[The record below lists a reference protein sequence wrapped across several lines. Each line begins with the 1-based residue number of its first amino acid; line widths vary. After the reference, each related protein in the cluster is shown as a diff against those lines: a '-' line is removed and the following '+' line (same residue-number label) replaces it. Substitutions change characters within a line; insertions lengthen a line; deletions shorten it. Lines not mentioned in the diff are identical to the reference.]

1 MLLLTSDILP
11 LICSH
16 LTCLTHLNRLSRV
29 NNSLKGHIHNAS
41 HEHWLRIGRAICGEA
56 HWNEALFTRTPDG
69 RYTAK
74 LHMCPWLSIPERF
87 ELQTFRAYDALD
99 TTVELR
105 RLEVSEMVF
114 GCAIHA
120 ANCVSQQI
128 KNLDDTPPL
137 DTRLYLH
144 IHVHESPYA
153 VGGTRVIARSAR
165 AREDLD
171 TLLRYP
177 DDTADDVTLSLQVHL
192 ESDPAF
198 MRFTRRYGLGELSC
212 VHIVHARMFAAVFNE
227 GRTWRHSTVLFLSMN
242 DHTRILHEFRL
253 KDSVPE
259 CVAFRPAEMW
269 FADSS
274 GRVHYYGPRADS
286 RTQPYTLKG
295 HGLISRAFFATVN
308 GRAEE
313 AVHLL
318 RPLNIQALHTLF
330 IPKTTLT
337 LFDIAAD
344 PDGCAMQ
351 ARELLC
357 NGSEMVDTPLL
368 PDAQYLLHTEPR
380 FAHGVHMM
388 KRAIRAWDLNSVR
401 ALVADGCPWISHNDV
416 VDALAPGAVYTE
428 AMDRLRVCGL
438 KVTFRY

>member
-1 MLLLTSDILP
+1 MLLLASDILP
-11 LICSH
+11 LVCSH

-29 NNSLKGHIHNAS
+29 NKSLKGRIHHAS

-56 HWNEALFTRTPDG
+56 HWNEALFGRTPDG

-87 ELQTFRAYDALD
+87 ELQTFRAYGTLD

-105 RLEVSEMVF
+105 RLEVSEMVL
-114 GCAIHA
+114 GCAIHTT
-120 ANCVSQQI
+120 NFVSPQI

-137 DTRLYLH
+137 DTRLYVH

-153 VGGTRVIARSAR
+153 VGGTRVIAREAR
-165 AREDLD
+165 AREGFDV
-171 TLLRYP
+171 LLRYP
-177 DDTADDVTLSLQVHL
+177 EDPAGDFTDDVALDLQVQL
-192 ESDPAF
+192 ESDAAF

-259 CVAFRPAEMW
+259 CVAFRPGEMW

-274 GRVHYYGPRADS
+274 GRVHYYGPRADN

-295 HGLISRAFFATVN
+295 HGLISRAFFATAN

-318 RPLNIQALHTLF
+318 RPLDIQALHTLF

-344 PDGCAMQ
+344 PDGRAMQ
-351 ARELLC
+351 ARD
-357 NGSEMVDTPLL
+357 GSVDTPLL
-368 PDAQYLLHTEPR
+368 PDAQYLLQIEPR

-388 KRAIRAWDLNSVR
+388 KRAIRAWDLCSVR
-401 ALVADGCPWISHNDV
+401 ALVAKGCPWISHNDV
-416 VDALAPGAVYTE
+416 VDALAPGVVYNE
-428 AMDRLRVCGL
+428 AMDRLRLCGL